1 MTYYWHFVFI
11 VWLGIFEHHL
21 FRPMNENR
29 RDRRGASRSN
39 RGERRFHRRLRHV
52 AIASLRRGFRSRW
65 PPRLSAPRRSGGRFG
80 CCRPS
85 ASSTRSKP
93 IRRRPPSAA
102 RESGAIAGDVRTVT
116 RPRALLALLGASLA
130 SFAAML
136 AVPVSIAG
144 AGARRRALSHA
155 LAPRRRA
162 RREDGTEVRAGEMNV
177 DSALAIYPQGSV
189 GDAQSRRR
197 SYGCSRDAEGTAQG
211 YVAYSRLCTHA
222 GCPVALYRAAAR
234 PTALP
239 VPSVGIRCRRPEVR
253 CSPGR
258 RIMRLPRLPIEVGDD
273 GVLRAL
279 GDFPEPVGPAF
290 WERG

>member
-1 MTYYWHFVFI
+1 
-11 VWLGIFEHHL
+11 
-21 FRPMNENR
+21 MNR
-29 RDRRGASRSN
+29 TGAI
-39 RGERRFHRRLRHV
+39 GAALLI
-52 AIASLRRGFRSRW
+52 AIA
-65 PPRLSAPRRSGGRFG
+65 ASGGFIAVYVTSQSRLYEGVFVAMAAAALCAAAIG
-80 CCRPS
+80 WAFWLLPPERVVDEIETYPS
-85 ASSTRSKP
+85 
-93 IRRRPPSAA
+93 PPAERA

-136 AVPVSIAG
+136 AVPFRSLGPAPGG
-144 AGARRRALSHA
+144 ALFHTRWRRGDALV
-155 LAPRRRA
+155 
-162 RREDGTEVRAGEMNV
+162 REDGTEVRAGEMNV

-189 GDAQSRRR
+189 GDAQSSATLVRLQP
-197 SYGCSRDAEGTAQG
+197 DAEGTAQG

-234 PTALP
+234 QLLCPCHQ
-239 VPSVGIRCRRPEVR
+239 SVFDVVAGGAVLSGPADHA
-253 CSPGR
+253 
-258 RIMRLPRLPIEVGDD
+258 LPRLPIEVGDD